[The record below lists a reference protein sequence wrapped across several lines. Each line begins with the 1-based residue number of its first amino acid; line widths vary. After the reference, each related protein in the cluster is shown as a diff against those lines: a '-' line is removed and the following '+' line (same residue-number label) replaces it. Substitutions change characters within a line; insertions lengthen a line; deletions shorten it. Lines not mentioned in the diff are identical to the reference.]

1 MGLPCASPSFI
12 IVSTVVVIISVV
24 IAVYSGVIVVVVV
37 VVVVIV
43 TPPTVNVIF
52 LLHFKHVLSARSYKN
67 ILYNNNKHF

>member
-12 IVSTVVVIISVV
+12 MVSTIAVIISVA
-24 IAVYSGVIVVVVV
+24 IAVDSGVVVA

-43 TPPTVNVIF
+43 VSPPTVNVIF
-52 LLHFKHVLSARSYKN
+52 LLHFKHVLSARSKKN

>member
-12 IVSTVVVIISVV
+12 MVSTIAVIISVA
-24 IAVYSGVIVVVVV
+24 IAVDSGVVVAVV